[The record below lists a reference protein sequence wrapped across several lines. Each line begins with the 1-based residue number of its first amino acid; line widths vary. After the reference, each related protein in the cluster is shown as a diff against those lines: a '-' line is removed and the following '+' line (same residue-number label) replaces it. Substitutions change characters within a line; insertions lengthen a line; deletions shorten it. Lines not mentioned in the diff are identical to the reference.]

1 MPRFFVPSANFDGDT
16 VRITGDDARHIARAL
31 RMAVGETVTV
41 CDMHGNAHIC
51 ELVRITDA
59 ESTLKILS
67 SRPSDTE
74 PPLRTVLYQAFPKG
88 DKMDYIVQK
97 AVEEGVYAV
106 VPFMS
111 ERCISRP
118 DGAAVEK
125 KIARWQRIALEA
137 AKQCG
142 RGVVP
147 TVRSPLTY
155 AQMLDEASH
164 ADIPCFC
171 YEGDGTRSLREVL
184 QTAHGEV
191 QKSASAERA
200 GGRDLSLVVGCE
212 GGFSL
217 AEAADAA
224 AHGFALCALG
234 KRILR
239 CESASGFALAC
250 ISYEFEL

>member
-41 CDMHGNAHIC
+41 CDMHGCAHTC

-59 ESTLKILS
+59 ESTLKILES
-67 SRPSDTE
+67 CPSDTE
-74 PPLRTVLYQAFPKG
+74 PPLRTVLYQALPKR

-97 AVEEGVYAV
+97 AVEEGVYAI
-106 VPFMS
+106 VPFLS

-118 DGAAVEK
+118 DSAAMEK
-125 KIARWQRIALEA
+125 KVARWQRIALEA

-142 RGVVP
+142 RGIVP
-147 TVRSPLTY
+147 AVRAPLTY
-155 AQMLDEASH
+155 AQMLDEASR
-164 ADIPCFC
+164 AGVPCFC

-184 QTAHGEV
+184 QTAHGELREHLH
-191 QKSASAERA
+191 SGAEDFA
-200 GGRDLSLVVGCE
+200 DLSLVIGCE

-217 AEAADAA
+217 AEATDAA
-224 AHGFALCALG
+224 ARGFALCALG
-234 KRILR
+234 RRILR